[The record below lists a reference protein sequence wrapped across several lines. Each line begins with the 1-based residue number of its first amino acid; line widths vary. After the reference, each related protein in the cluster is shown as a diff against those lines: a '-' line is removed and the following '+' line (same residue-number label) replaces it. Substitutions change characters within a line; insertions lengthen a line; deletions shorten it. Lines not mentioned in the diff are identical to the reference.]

1 MLRHQNSCFAH
12 LLHVNILFVAYLMN
26 HSALRVV
33 AIKINAPAAT
43 QISVVISVVFL

>member
-12 LLHVNILFVAYLMN
+12 LPHIKKTFRRLYLMN
-26 HSALRVV
+26 HSALKVV

-43 QISVVISVVFL
+43 QISVGFVFL